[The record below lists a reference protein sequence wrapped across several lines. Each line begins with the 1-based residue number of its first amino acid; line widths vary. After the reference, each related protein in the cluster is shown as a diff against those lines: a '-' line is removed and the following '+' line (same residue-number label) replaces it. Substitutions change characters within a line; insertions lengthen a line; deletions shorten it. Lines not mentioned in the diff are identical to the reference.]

1 MVLSTPNSL
10 TRSFI
15 SCYRLYHTRILASRR
30 KSFKSS
36 DLQCRKVATFSTKEP
51 DFDWKYLTNPQN
63 MEEIRRNIQSRK
75 GVGSIET
82 VTELYGEHAAAK
94 SNSEKKQIWKKLIEE
109 AKKIPNRSDPC
120 VHSYGEDPQIVA
132 TRGVKP
138 SQDFVPLQFHDI
150 VKRLGLL
157 RTDNLGNITGHRSY
171 YLIDELVLLEQAL
184 IQYAVEKLLQND
196 FQLFSVPDLLHR
208 DLIESCGMDTRG
220 ERTQVP
226 FLSLSSYFC

>member
-1 MVLSTPNSL
+1 MVLSTSTSL

-15 SCYRLYHTRILASRR
+15 SCHRLYHTRILASRR
-30 KSFKSS
+30 KSFKS
-36 DLQCRKVATFSTKEP
+36 DLQCRNVATFATKEP
-51 DFDWKYLTNPQN
+51 DLDWKYLTDPLNL
-63 MEEIRRNIQSRK
+63 EEIRRNIQSRK

-82 VTELYGEHAAAK
+82 VTDLYGKYTAAK
-94 SNSEKKQIWKKLIEE
+94 LNPEKSQIWKKLIEE

-132 TRGVKP
+132 TPGVKP
-138 SQDFVPLQFHDI
+138 SRDFVPLQFHEI